1 MFSNA
6 PRILLIDDNRY
17 GLPARR
23 CALQEAGY
31 EVETA
36 GGGDAGLRMF
46 YGGQFDAVVTDLDM
60 RGMDGFE
67 LIRLMRDDDRLRSV
81 PVICLSGYGG
91 HAHEQRAREVGCD
104 HILQKPYLPDA
115 LATLAESVV
124 RDRAGAG

>member
-1 MFSNA
+1 MSLPHIVLVEDHADTRQMYAEFLSLSFEVLQASDGREALALMRERA
-6 PRILLIDDNRY
+6 P
-17 GLPARR
+17 
-23 CALQEAGY
+23 AL
-31 EVETA
+31 VI
-36 GGGDAGLRMF
+36 
-46 YGGQFDAVVTDLDM
+46 TDLSLP
-60 RGMDGFE
+60 GMDGFE

-124 RDRAGAG
+124 WDRAGAG

>member
-1 MFSNA
+1 MSLPHIVLVEDHADTRQMYAEFLSLSFEVLQASDGREALALMRERA
-6 PRILLIDDNRY
+6 P
-17 GLPARR
+17 
-23 CALQEAGY
+23 AL
-31 EVETA
+31 VI
-36 GGGDAGLRMF
+36 
-46 YGGQFDAVVTDLDM
+46 TDLSLP
-60 RGMDGFE
+60 GMDGFE

>member
-1 MFSNA
+1 MSLPHIVLVEDHADTRQMYAEFLSLSFEVLQASDGREALALMRERA
-6 PRILLIDDNRY
+6 P
-17 GLPARR
+17 
-23 CALQEAGY
+23 AL
-31 EVETA
+31 VI
-36 GGGDAGLRMF
+36 
-46 YGGQFDAVVTDLDM
+46 TDLSLP
-60 RGMDGFE
+60 GMDGFE

-104 HILQKPYLPDA
+104 HIQKPYLPDA